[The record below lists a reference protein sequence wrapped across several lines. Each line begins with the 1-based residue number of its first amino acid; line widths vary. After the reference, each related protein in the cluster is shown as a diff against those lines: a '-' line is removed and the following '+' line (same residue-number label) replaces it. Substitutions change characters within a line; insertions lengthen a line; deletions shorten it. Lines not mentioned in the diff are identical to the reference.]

1 MRDLTSLLTMSMTQG
16 QKNLFDSTPTDPTGE
31 LDHAIQVVDLFAG
44 PGGLGEGFTSFGDGR
59 RFDIVVQPKRHHP
72 LVKSSGYFIEI
83 QN

>member
-1 MRDLTSLLTMSMTQG
+1 MLPRMPAIMRDLTSLLTMSMTQG

-59 RFDIVVQPKRHHP
+59 RFDIVGNPSDITHW
-72 LVKSSGYFIEI
+72 
-83 QN
+83 